1 MKKYATLFSVL
12 MISTSSFLFSQT
24 RKETTVKL
32 EWQEQGFLH
41 FYTNEYSV
49 YVSKP
54 DFLNFQNELLVGL
67 FDEFAQ
73 KSDSINLR
81 DPFSIFKIEHQ
92 NLLWSQL
99 MECAADGNMLIL
111 PNDSKKKLKNVLII
125 DDTRFRDSAGSI
137 WECRDPRTNQVIFAH
152 NVAFFGSPDF

>member
-1 MKKYATLFSVL
+1 M
-12 MISTSSFLFSQT
+12 
-24 RKETTVKL
+24 
-32 EWQEQGFLH
+32 
-41 FYTNEYSV
+41 
-49 YVSKP
+49 SKP
-54 DFLNFQNELLVGL
+54 DFLNFQNDLLVGL